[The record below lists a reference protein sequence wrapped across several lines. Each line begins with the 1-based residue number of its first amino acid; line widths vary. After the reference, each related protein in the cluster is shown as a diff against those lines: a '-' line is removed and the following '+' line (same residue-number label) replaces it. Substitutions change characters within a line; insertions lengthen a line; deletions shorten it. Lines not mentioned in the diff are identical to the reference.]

1 MKNILVT
8 GGSGFLGSNISKY
21 LAEQGY
27 NVSVF
32 DNNSRGKFKR
42 IKNNNIKFFKG
53 DIRNKNDI
61 KKSLNKIDT
70 IIHLAYING
79 TKYFYEKPIDVL
91 SVGIKGIFNLLE
103 LCSEFRIKNFFLA
116 SSSEVYQTPNK
127 IPTDESEMLKIPDV
141 YNPRYS
147 YGAGKIISELLS
159 IYYSK
164 KIFKKLIIFRP
175 HNVYGPDMGTEH
187 VIPEFLYKA
196 STKSKLQVRG
206 MGKEVRSFIHIED
219 FLNAFSLVFKKG
231 KNFQIYNIGTNEKIS
246 MKELAKKIAKKYNKK
261 IKLEKSK
268 SFKGNTSIR
277 CPDISKIKKLGF
289 KQKIKLDD
297 GINFIIQENEKQ
309 KK

>member
-127 IPTDESEMLKIPDV
+127 IPTDEREMLKIPDV

-164 KIFKKLIIFRP
+164 K
-175 HNVYGPDMGTEH
+175 
-187 VIPEFLYKA
+187 FL
-196 STKSKLQVRG
+196 
-206 MGKEVRSFIHIED
+206 
-219 FLNAFSLVFKKG
+219 
-231 KNFQIYNIGTNEKIS
+231 KN
-246 MKELAKKIAKKYNKK
+246 
-261 IKLEKSK
+261 
-268 SFKGNTSIR
+268 
-277 CPDISKIKKLGF
+277 
-289 KQKIKLDD
+289 
-297 GINFIIQENEKQ
+297 
-309 KK
+309 

>member
-21 LAEQGY
+21 LAKQGY

-32 DNNSRGKFKR
+32 DNNSRGKFRR

-53 DIRNKNDI
+53 DIRNKNEI

-103 LCSEFRIKNFFLA
+103 LCSEFKIKNFFLA

-127 IPTDESEMLKIPDV
+127 IPTDEKEMLKIPDV

-164 KIFKKLIIFRP
+164 KIFNRLIIFRP
-175 HNVYGPDMGTEH
+175 HNVYGPDMGNEH

-196 STKSKLQVRG
+196 RTKNKLQVRG
-206 MGKEVRSFIHIED
+206 LGKEVRSFIHIND
-219 FLNAFSLVFKKG
+219 FLNAFGLIFKKG
-231 KNFQIYNIGTNEKIS
+231 KNFQIYNIGTNEKIN
-246 MKELAKKIAKKYNKK
+246 MKELAIKIAKKFGKK
-261 IKLEKSK
+261 VKLEKSK

-277 CPDISKIKKLGF
+277 CPDITKIKKLGF
-289 KQKIKLDD
+289 KQKIKLDE
-297 GINFIIQENEKQ
+297 GINLIIQENER
-309 KK
+309 